1 MYIYMYSLLLGRV
14 RASFIDGNFEQR
26 KAQSRFGGLNLF
38 FFKIKI
44 VLTKTALGPSIMSE
58 RCGCGG

>member
-26 KAQSRFGGLNLF
+26 KVQSRFGGLNLF
-38 FFKIKI
+38 SLK
-44 VLTKTALGPSIMSE
+44 
-58 RCGCGG
+58 